1 VRLSEANLSVVQAA
15 IAESRVDGWLLYDFR
30 GLNPIAAELIGVE
43 GLATRRIFAYMPRSG
58 TPMGIAHAIEP
69 GPWRHWPA
77 AWPRTI
83 YSGWR
88 ELEAALAHV
97 VRGKTVAME
106 YAPGDGV
113 PYVDRV
119 PAGVLEMVRG
129 AGATVVTSADLISRC
144 YAGWSSEQVTAH
156 ERAAEKIAAIA
167 KAAIQ
172 RAGGAAKSG
181 TPIMEHLLQQWIL
194 EQFDAEGLTTD
205 HGPTVAVGAHTADPH
220 YEPDAAHALPIAS
233 GTVLLIDLFAKEK
246 SAGIWA
252 DQTWIGSLGTPSER
266 VVTVWNA
273 VRDARDAAIALLSV
287 DLAAGRA
294 VSGAAADRAAR
305 KVITDRGFG
314 PYFTH
319 RTGHSID
326 ARDLHGSGPNLDDM
340 ETRDDRR
347 LLPGVA
353 FSIEPGVYLTGD
365 FGIRSEVNAIVRP
378 GALHVT
384 PAAPQRDLI
393 VTG

>member
-1 VRLSEANLSVVQAA
+1 MRLSEANLAAVQAA
-15 IAESRVDGWLLYDFR
+15 IAESKVDGWLLYDFR
-30 GLNPIAAELIGVE
+30 GLNPIAAELVGVE
-43 GLATRRIFAYMPRSG
+43 GLATRRIFAFIPRAG
-58 TPMGIAHAIEP
+58 TPVGIAHAIEP

-88 ELEAALAHV
+88 ALEAALADV
-97 VRGKTVAME
+97 VKGKTVAME

-119 PAGVLEMVRG
+119 PAGVIEMVRA
-129 AGATVVTSADLISRC
+129 AGATVVTSADLVSRC
-144 YAGWSSEQVTAH
+144 YAGWSGDQLAAH
-156 ERAAEKIAAIA
+156 ERAAEQIAAIA

-172 RAGGAAKSG
+172 RAGDAARAG
-181 TPIMEHLLQQWIL
+181 TPIMEHVLKAWIL
-194 EQFDAEGLTTD
+194 ERFDAEGLMTD
-205 HGPTVAVGAHTADPH
+205 HGPTVAVGAHAADPH
-220 YEPDAAHALPIAS
+220 YEPDAARALPIAS
-233 GTVLLIDLFAKEK
+233 GNVLLIDLFAKDK

-252 DQTWIGSLGTPSER
+252 DQTWIGAMGTPAER

-273 VRDARDAAIALLSV
+273 VRDARDAAIALLSRE
-287 DLAAGRA
+287 LAAGRP
-294 VSGAAADRAAR
+294 VTGGAADNAAR
-305 KVITDRGFG
+305 QVITERGFG

-340 ETRDDRR
+340 ETRDDRA

-353 FSIEPGVYLTGD
+353 FSVEPGVYLTGD
-365 FGIRSEVNAIVRP
+365 FGIRSEVNAIVKP

-384 PAAPQRDLI
+384 PKAPQRELI
-393 VTG
+393 VVG